1 MKVLPDYIRQAMD
14 SATQSD
20 TFYPWLGE
28 NIYEIM
34 AKAAICVLEGME
46 DEETYLI
53 QEGKLED

>member
-34 AKAAICVLEGME
+34 AKAAICVLS
-46 DEETYLI
+46 
-53 QEGKLED
+53 